1 VPTVFTHAAVPLALG
16 LGLGREAVPPRLLAA
31 GVLASAL
38 PDLDVLTFSW
48 GVPYAAPLGHRGFS
62 HSLLF
67 AVALA
72 LVGAAAARA
81 LRAPPGRAF
90 AFLLVACA
98 SHGALDALTTGGLG
112 VAFLW
117 PWSDR
122 RFFAPAPLRVIAVSP
137 LGLRFFSARGL
148 TVLASELVWI
158 WPAALALSL
167 MLIGVRRLRSPRRPG
182 GHA

>member
-1 VPTVFTHAAVPLALG
+1 MPTVFSHAAVPLALG
-16 LGLGREAVPPRLLAA
+16 VGLGREAVPPRLLAA

-48 GVPYAAPLGHRGFS
+48 GVPYSAPLGHRGFS
-62 HSLLF
+62 HALLF
-67 AVALA
+67 AVAVA
-72 LVGAAAARA
+72 LVGAAASRA
-81 LRAPPGRAF
+81 LRSPPARAF

-98 SHGALDALTTGGLG
+98 SHGALDAFTTGGLG

-122 RFFAPAPLRVIAVSP
+122 RFFAPEALRVIAVSP

-148 TVLASELVWI
+148 TALASELLWI
-158 WPAALALSL
+158 WPASLALSL
-167 MLIGVRRLRSPRRPG
+167 MLVGVRRIRSRRRPG